1 MKINLFLTIS
11 AIALGVLLGYLMYLF
26 AGENP
31 DNIVCGVGSS
41 LCLSLT
47 LVPFMGASYQ
57 SSRIATNLRILSVV
71 FFMVFLIINAVFINL
86 TDKVP
91 YYLIV
96 NGIFIIIYL
105 SVVYNLVNTK
115 NI

>member
-1 MKINLFLTIS
+1 MKINTFLTIS
-11 AIALGVLLGYLMYLF
+11 AIALGALIGYLMYLF

-31 DNIVCGVGSS
+31 DNVVDGVVSA

-47 LVPFMGASYQ
+47 LVPLMGARYQ
-57 SSRIATNLRILSVV
+57 SPRIATNIRILSVV

-86 TDKVP
+86 NDKVP

-96 NGIFIIIYL
+96 NGIFVIIYL
-105 SVVYNLVNTK
+105 FVVYNLINTK